1 MVHRD
6 LGTTQESNLQIEIV
20 TLSCS
25 WAFNFII
32 PQFVCKIE
40 VKAVLY
46 LLGVSGRSKENLCVR
61 RQYMLALIL
70 PDLSTSAVEFEKTAY
85 CQLCE

>member
-6 LGTTQESNLQIEIV
+6 LKKTQESNFQIEIL

-40 VKAVLY
+40 IKAVLY
-46 LLGVSGRSKENLCVR
+46 LLGVSGKSKENLCVR
-61 RQYMLALIL
+61 YQYMLALIL
-70 PDLSTSAVEFEKTAY
+70 PDLSTSAVEFEKAAD
-85 CQLCE
+85 CQLCK